1 MLTAHPAHRRSWWVA
16 TQDACP
22 ARAAFHNT
30 WVWPPES
37 PGCLKPRG
45 WVDSHIGTT
54 DPSRERR
61 PCRRRP
67 AALDAIAHPRHPVT
81 RRVPAPLLV
90 LAAVIS
96 VQFGAAVAATLI
108 PLVGVFG
115 AVTLRFT
122 FAATLL
128 LVIVRPRLRGRTT
141 ADWLVVGA
149 FGAILAMMNLFF
161 YGALARIPIGVAVTI
176 EFTGPLVLATVLS
189 HRRKDLLAVV
199 GAGLGVV
206 LISGITSTPWAQIDL
221 AGLGLALAAGV
232 AWAGYIV
239 FSARTG
245 VRFAQLDG
253 LAIAMTIAALLVA
266 PVGMTI
272 TGSALWAPNAL
283 WRGVTIAV
291 LSSVLPYSLELIA
304 LRRLAAHVFGIL
316 LSLEP
321 AVAALAGLVVLGQQ
335 LSAPQV
341 LGMACV
347 VAASGLVMG
356 RRSVP
361 STPEALAETTNQ

>member
-1 MLTAHPAHRRSWWVA
+1 M
-16 TQDACP
+16 
-22 ARAAFHNT
+22 
-30 WVWPPES
+30 
-37 PGCLKPRG
+37 
-45 WVDSHIGTT
+45 
-54 DPSRERR
+54 
-61 PCRRRP
+61 
-67 AALDAIAHPRHPVT
+67 T
-81 RRVPAPLLV
+81 RRVPAPALV
-90 LAAVIS
+90 LAAVVS

-115 AVTLRFT
+115 AVTLRFA
-122 FAATLL
+122 FAATVL
-128 LVIVRPRLRGRTT
+128 LVFVRPRLRGRTAT
-141 ADWLVVGA
+141 DWLVVGT

-161 YGALARIPIGVAVTI
+161 YGALARVPIGVAVTI

-189 HRRKDLLAVV
+189 HRRKDLLAVA

-206 LISGITSTPWAQIDL
+206 LISGLTSTPWAQIDL

-232 AWAGYIV
+232 SWAGYIV

-245 VRFAQLDG
+245 ARFAQLDG
-253 LAIAMTIAALLVA
+253 LAIAMTIAAALVA
-266 PVGMTI
+266 PAGVRL
-272 TGSALWAPNAL
+272 TGSALWTPDAL
-283 WRGVTIAV
+283 WRGATIAV

-321 AVAALAGLVVLGQQ
+321 AVAALAGLLVLGQKLNPGQ
-335 LSAPQV
+335 L
-341 LGMACV
+341 LGMALV

-361 STPEALAETTNQ
+361 SAPEALAETTNQ